1 MLTTQEPIAAIAT
14 APGRGGIGVVRVS
27 GPNLGPFILA
37 LLGQILEPRRTFY
50 LPFKDATGFTIDQGI
65 ALFFKGP
72 HSYTGEDVLELQGHG
87 GPAVMRQVLNRC
99 LEAGKPFQLRLANPG
114 EFTLRGF
121 LNDKIDLTQAE
132 AISDL
137 IDASSEAA
145 ARAAV
150 SSLSGEFS
158 RQVNTL
164 CDDITHLR
172 LLVEATLDFPEEEIE
187 FLEKYQAKEQL
198 TDILEQLETVIH
210 QSRQGMILRDGIR
223 VVLAGEPNVGKSS
236 LLNALSG
243 EDLAIVT
250 DIAGTTRDKVVH
262 LIHLDGVPITIID
275 TAGLRETS
283 DQIESIGIART
294 WDEISKADVVLHL
307 MDAVAPAKHLDDDIE
322 AKRPRHSMVLPVFN
336 KIDLVQSFAIPD
348 GAIGISV
355 KQDIGLDVL
364 KTRLL
369 ALAGWNPGL
378 ESPWMARQR
387 HVDALNTAKS
397 HLDIAKGYANQHD
410 AVLDLFAEELRLAH
424 DALGEITGKVSPDDM
439 LGKIFS
445 TFCIGK

>member
-1 MLTTQEPIAAIAT
+1 VE
-14 APGRGGIGVVRVS
+14 
-27 GPNLGPFILA
+27 
-37 LLGQILEPRRTFY
+37 
-50 LPFKDATGFTIDQGI
+50 
-65 ALFFKGP
+65 
-72 HSYTGEDVLELQGHG
+72 
-87 GPAVMRQVLNRC
+87 
-99 LEAGKPFQLRLANPG
+99 
-114 EFTLRGF
+114 
-121 LNDKIDLTQAE
+121 
-132 AISDL
+132 
-137 IDASSEAA
+137 
-145 ARAAV
+145 
-150 SSLSGEFS
+150 
-158 RQVNTL
+158 TL

-187 FLEKYQAKEQL
+187 FLEKYQAKEKL
-198 TDILEQLETVIH
+198 KGILEQLENVIH

-322 AKRPRHSMVLPVFN
+322 AKRPRHSIVLPVFN
-336 KIDLVQSFAIPD
+336 KIDLAEAFLIPE

-387 HVDALNTAKS
+387 HIDALNTAKA
-397 HLDIAKGYANQHD
+397 HLDIAKDYANQHD

-424 DALGEITGKVSPDDM
+424 DALGEITGKITPDDM

-445 TFCIGK
+445 SFCIGK